1 MKKLISLFK
10 TFRTEEDGAAMIEY
24 SILIGLIAAAIIA
37 LVLWM
42 SDWIV
47 WAWEQLGTA
56 LLTTSY
62 TVALPGTP

>member
-10 TFRTEEDGAAMIEY
+10 TFTTDEDGAAMIEY

-47 WAWEQLGTA
+47 WAWATLGTA
-56 LLTTSY
+56 LLTTAY
-62 TVALPGTP
+62 TVALP